1 MRSTPLNS
9 SSEIRNRRRVQP
21 LNQLLPA
28 TAKWAASLPAGVQPL
43 ATLQRLPRIA
53 NALARSWQDR
63 IALKQYLDELL
74 VDRRGGRR
82 GLPPE
87 IHNELLTLRQYHEA
101 QYASPS
107 R

>member
-1 MRSTPLNS
+1 LNS
-9 SSEIRNRRRVQP
+9 SSELRNRRRLQP

-43 ATLQRLPRIA
+43 ALLQRLPRIA
-53 NALARSWQDR
+53 NAIARLWRDNV
-63 IALKQYLDELL
+63 ALTAYLDELL

-87 IHNELLTLRQYHEA
+87 IQNELMTLRQFHEG
-101 QYASPS
+101 QYPGASRS
-107 R
+107 